1 MNTKSLLS
9 ITLGVF
15 ISCAMMIA
23 PAKADV
29 WNQKTKVTFS
39 QAVEVPGR
47 TLPAGTYWFILANI
61 DTDRN
66 IVQIFSQDWSTL
78 YATVL
83 TVPRERLNP
92 PDDTLLTLAERES
105 NGTPARVKW
114 YYPGPAPE
122 PLFTIAE
129 PQSNGTPAI
138 LSWFYPGEATGHEFE
153 YSKSEESKLIQNKQ
167 KTLLV
172 SPHGTAIIS
181 GL

>member
-39 QAVEVPGR
+39 QPVEVPGR
-47 TLPAGTYWFILANI
+47 TLPAGTYWFVLA
-61 DTDRN
+61 DSVTDRN
-66 IVQIFSQDWSTL
+66 IVQIFSEDWSKL
-78 YATVL
+78 YATEF
-83 TVPRERLNP
+83 TVPSDRLNA

-114 YYPGPAPE
+114 YYTGPALE
-122 PLFTIAE
+122 TLSTIAE
-129 PQSNGTPAI
+129 SQSNGTPAI
-138 LSWFYPGEATGHEFE
+138 LTWFYPGQTIGHEFE
-153 YSKSEESKLIQNKQ
+153 YSKSEESELTQGRQ
-167 KTLLV
+167 ETLLV
-172 SPHGTAIIS
+172 NSDGSTVRS

>member
-39 QAVEVPGR
+39 QPVEVPGR
-47 TLPAGTYWFILANI
+47 TLPAGTYWLVLENSE
-61 DTDRN
+61 TNRN

-78 YATVL
+78 YGTTF
-83 TVPRERLNP
+83 TVPIDRPSP

-105 NGTPARVKW
+105 NGTPALVK
-114 YYPGPAPE
+114 
-122 PLFTIAE
+122 
-129 PQSNGTPAI
+129 
-138 LSWFYPGEATGHEFE
+138 WFYPGETIGHQFE
-153 YSKSEESKLIQNKQ
+153 YSKSEESELTQDKQ
-167 KTLLV
+167 ETLLV
-172 SPHGTAIIS
+172 NPHGSTVIN

>member
-1 MNTKSLLS
+1 VNTKSLLS

-23 PAKADV
+23 TAKADV
-29 WNQKTKVTFS
+29 QNQQTKVTFS

-47 TLPAGTYWFILANI
+47 TLPAGTYWFVLANSG
-61 DTDRN
+61 TDKN
-66 IVQIFSQDWSTL
+66 IVQIFSQDWSTQ

-83 TVPRERLNP
+83 TVPSERLNP
-92 PDDTLLTLAERES
+92 PDDTLFTLAEPES

-122 PLFTIAE
+122 ILSPIGE

-138 LSWFYPGEATGHEFE
+138 LTWFYPGQTIGHEFE
-153 YSKSEESKLIQNKQ
+153 YSKSEESELTQDRQ
-167 KTLLV
+167 ETLLV
-172 SPHGTAIIS
+172 NPHGTIVIS
-181 GL
+181 GF

>member
-1 MNTKSLLS
+1 MNTKALLS
-9 ITLGVF
+9 IALGVF

-29 WNQKTKVTFS
+29 WNQQTKVTFS
-39 QAVEVPGR
+39 QPVEVPGR
-47 TLPAGTYWFILANI
+47 TLPAGTYWFVLANGV
-61 DTDRN
+61 TDRN

-83 TVPRERLNP
+83 TVPNERLNP

-105 NGTPARVKW
+105 NGTPSRVKW

-122 PLFTIAE
+122 ILFTVAK

-138 LSWFYPGEATGHEFE
+138 LTWFYPGQTIGHEFE
-153 YSKSEESKLIQNKQ
+153 YSKSEESELSQDKQ
-167 KTLLV
+167 ETLLV
-172 SPHGTAIIS
+172 NPHGSAVTN